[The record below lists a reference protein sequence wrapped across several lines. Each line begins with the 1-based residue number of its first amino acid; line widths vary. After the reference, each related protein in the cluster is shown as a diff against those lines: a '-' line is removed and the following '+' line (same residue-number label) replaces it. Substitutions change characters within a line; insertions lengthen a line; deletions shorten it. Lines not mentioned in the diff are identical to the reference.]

1 MSSIKTKINV
11 FRSKSPRYILFRA
24 WFTAEQKS
32 GLLKR
37 KFPTVLKPVRVP
49 TLAAWQ
55 ARKGDY
61 FFDDRD
67 SVQIPKVKDVWLEE
81 AMNHFLK
88 GDVLFFNKTWKPLGL
103 DYDWV
108 TNPETGYKY
117 DCHQH
122 WTEIESLSE
131 EAGDIKFTW
140 EKSRFSWLCT
150 VCRYDYHFDEDH
162 SEFVLCQIL
171 NWIEK
176 NPLNCGPNYK
186 CSQETSLR
194 INNWLFALRFYRN
207 SKALTEERWNKIITS
222 IFWQIHHVYQ
232 NINYSR
238 IAVRNNHAIT
248 ETLTL
253 YMMGLLFP
261 EMPGSS
267 KWKHDGKRWFE
278 QEIAYQFEPDGTYLQ
293 QSMNYQR
300 VVTQLLTYGIALS
313 DKNGDRFNEVVYQRA
328 YANVNFLYQMQDEK
342 TGKLPNYG
350 SNDGA
355 LFFPL
360 STADYRDYRPQ
371 LDALHSLLT
380 GKPLYEEFLEDAQ
393 WLGHTVPSFRKSFP
407 KIEKQYGIVKFEKSG
422 FYLIR
427 EPETMSFIRC
437 GLFKKGGCVDSL
449 HLDVWHKG
457 ENVLMDCGT
466 YQYNTDMEDKKYF
479 TGTESHNT
487 IMLDDKDQMLK
498 GPRFMW
504 FYPPK
509 VLGLSF
515 EESAD
520 AYHFKGKVACFS
532 YVGANISI
540 ERSVTKKKGLLEWVV
555 VDKIN
560 NKPENLTMRQLW
572 HTVNEDQLS
581 LVSDVEKMHSVK
593 WHSSYYGT
601 KEPCEQIEFNSK
613 TSMIT
618 TTIKIKE

>member
-1 MSSIKTKINV
+1 MSSFRTKINV
-11 FRSKSPRYILFRA
+11 LRSKSLKYTMFRA
-24 WFTAEQKS
+24 WFAFEQNS
-32 GLLKR
+32 GLLVH
-37 KFPTVLKPVRVP
+37 KFPTTLKPVQVP
-49 TLAAWQ
+49 SLADWKT
-55 ARKGDY
+55 RKNNY
-61 FFDDRD
+61 LFENRESIQMPKLKD
-67 SVQIPKVKDVWLEE
+67 SFLEE
-81 AMNHFLK
+81 AMTHLLK
-88 GDVLFFNKTWKPLGL
+88 GDVLFFSKTWKPLSL

-117 DCHQH
+117 DSHQH
-122 WTEIESLSE
+122 WTKIESLSE

-150 VCRYDYHFDEDH
+150 ICRYDYHYDEDH
-162 SEFVLCQIL
+162 SEFVIGQIL
-171 NWIEK
+171 DWIDK

-194 INNWLFALRFYRN
+194 VLNWLFALNFYKN
-207 SKALTEERWNKIITS
+207 SNALIEERWNKIITS
-222 IFWQIHHVYQ
+222 IYWQIDHVYK

-253 YMMGLLFP
+253 YLMGLLFP
-261 EMPGSS
+261 EMPGSRR
-267 KWKHDGKRWFE
+267 WKHNGKRWFE
-278 QEIAYQFEPDGTYLQ
+278 QEIEYQFEPDGTYLQ

-300 VVTQLLTYGIALS
+300 VVTQLLTLGIALTE
-313 DKNGDRFNEVVYQRA
+313 KNGECFDDVVYQRA

-342 TGKLPNYG
+342 SGWLPNYG

-380 GKPLYEEFLEDAQ
+380 GESLYDVFMEDAQ
-393 WLGHTVPSFRKSFP
+393 WFGHAVPTFRRVFP
-407 KIEKQYGIVKFEKSG
+407 KIQKQYGVVKFEKSG

-427 EPETMSFIRC
+427 EHETMSFIRC
-437 GLFKKGGCVDSL
+437 GMFKNGGCVDLL
-449 HLDVWHKG
+449 HLDVWNNG

-466 YQYNTDMEDKKYF
+466 YQYNTNIENKKYF

-487 IMLDDKDQMLK
+487 LMLDDKDQMLK

-509 VLGLSF
+509 VLEVSIK
-515 EESAD
+515 ESANS
-520 AYHFKGKVACFS
+520 YQFKGVVACFS
-532 YVGANISI
+532 YVEANITI
-540 ERSVTKKKGLLEWVV
+540 ERTITKKKGYQEWVIQDV
-555 VDKIN
+555 IK
-560 NKPENLTMRQLW
+560 NKPENVTMRQLW
-572 HTVNEDQLS
+572 HTVNEKQLS
-581 LVSDVEKMHSVK
+581 FVSDGEMKQSIK

-601 KEPCEQIEFNSK
+601 KEPCEQIEFDSK
-613 TSMIT
+613 SNTIT
-618 TTIKIKE
+618 TTIKIKQ